1 MKTLWRLLLW
11 LAVTALVAAFV
22 VTLGRVA
29 LRPALESAPVHAA
42 GEAGLP
48 ELLFYALAT
57 LTVGGA
63 AVVAFVRN
71 ILYSAVGLLA
81 ALLGA
86 GALYV
91 LLSADFVA
99 ITQLLVYV
107 GGVLVL
113 ILFAVMLT
121 NRITDVNVSNRSVGL
136 WGGLLLLA
144 AMAPVLVAVAVATPW
159 PAREPGPLAPT
170 TAAIGDALLTQWL
183 LPFEVASLVLLATLV
198 GAVVIARKE
207 LKEGDAAPGPSTPSG
222 PAAPLSPPRPDAAP

>member
-1 MKTLWRLLLW
+1 VKTLWRLLLW
-11 LAVTALVAAFV
+11 AAATALVVAFV
-22 VTLGRVA
+22 ATIGRVA
-29 LRPALESAPVHAA
+29 LAPALSTAPTRPP
-42 GEAGLP
+42 GEVGLP
-48 ELLFYALAT
+48 ELLFYALAA

-63 AVVAFVRN
+63 AAVAFVRN

-99 ITQLLVYV
+99 VTQLLVYV

-121 NRITDVNVSNRSVGL
+121 NRITEVNVSNRSVGL
-136 WGGLLLLA
+136 WGGLLLLL

-159 PAREPGPLAPT
+159 LARAPGPLAPST
-170 TAAIGDALLTQWL
+170 RAIGDALLTEWL

-207 LKEGDAAPGPSTPSG
+207 LKEEDAAPGPSPALPTSPS
-222 PAAPLSPPRPDAAP
+222 DAAP